1 MSSST
6 RRWAVDGLRSL
17 ACTGNEIDQR
27 NQIAVDRALTL
38 DDCRPYPAGEE
49 FGSSATVIDRLRRIE
64 FRVASLDYAKGIETL
79 NIKTPSKLQNPYWIL
94 LQVTVMGWTS
104 QPESIPL
111 EMHPT

>member
-79 NIKTPSKLQNPYWIL
+79 KHRDALKT
-94 LQVTVMGWTS
+94 T
-104 QPESIPL
+104 ESIL
-111 EMHPT
+111 DFSAGHCDGVDQLT